1 MSKYDKKNKKVPNY
15 ELSQSPLINKKFLFL
30 INFPH
35 TFHSFVT
42 FAIFYYLFHLRH
54 SINEF
59 SVNYL
64 KHINYWYDH
73 GYWIIDIAWTV
84 YRCRII
90 LEASFSLFDKT
101 FADNLGSVLILAV
114 IVSLIL
120 DILIRFKCKR
130 NFDIEYL
137 YYNKSDI
144 YIVTC
149 PCVYRLSNCCNQ

>member
-1 MSKYDKKNKKVPNY
+1 MNSGSITLSISTTGMIMDI
-15 ELSQSPLINKKFLFL
+15 ELL
-30 INFPH
+30 
-35 TFHSFVT
+35 
-42 FAIFYYLFHLRH
+42 
-54 SINEF
+54 
-59 SVNYL
+59 
-64 KHINYWYDH
+64 
-73 GYWIIDIAWTV
+73 IAWNF
-84 YRCRII
+84 YPCRII

-137 YYNKSDI
+137 YYNKRDI